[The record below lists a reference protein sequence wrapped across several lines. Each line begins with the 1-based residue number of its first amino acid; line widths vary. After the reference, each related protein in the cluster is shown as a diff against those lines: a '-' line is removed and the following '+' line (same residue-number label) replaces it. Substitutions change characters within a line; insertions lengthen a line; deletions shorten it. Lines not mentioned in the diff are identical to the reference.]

1 MTVNEIGTSMIPNSK
16 NALVGAIEAGGTKF
30 VVAVGT
36 GPGTEILAKTSFPT
50 GNNPAQLFSG
60 ISAWFNRQQSKY
72 GKIQAM
78 GIASF
83 GPVDLDV
90 NSPTYGY
97 ITSTPKSSW
106 ENTNLLGYFKEAF
119 PEIPIGFDTDVNG
132 AALGEYTW
140 GNGRGISDFVYITIG
155 TGIGA
160 GGISGG
166 QLIHGLIHPEM
177 GHIFIPREPGDDFP
191 GVCPF
196 HGDCWEG
203 LCSGPSMRKRT
214 GVPAE
219 ELPPEHPAWDLE
231 TRYIAYAVANITCI
245 LSPKRVIIGGSVR
258 KAGQLGEERF
268 FQRIREN
275 VGAVLHRYISSE
287 SLEDKI
293 DQYIVPPLLGDDAGI
308 CGAIALG
315 QKVR

>member
-1 MTVNEIGTSMIPNSK
+1 MTPKPQNT
-16 NALVGAIEAGGTKF
+16 LVGAIEAGGTKF

-36 GPGTEILAKTSFPT
+36 GPGEGIFARASFPT
-50 GNNPAQLFSG
+50 GDNPAKLLSE
-60 ISAWFNRQQSKY
+60 ISTWFHVQQNKH
-72 GKIQAM
+72 GKLQAM

-83 GPVDLDV
+83 GPVDLDID
-90 NSPTYGY
+90 SPTYGY
-97 ITSTPKSSW
+97 ITSTPKTSW
-106 ENTNLLGYFKEAF
+106 KNTNLLGHFKKAF
-119 PEIPIGFDTDVNG
+119 PGIPIGFDTDVNG
-132 AALGEYTW
+132 AALGEFYW
-140 GNGRGISDFVYITIG
+140 GNGVKISDFVYITIG

-166 QLIHGLIHPEM
+166 QMIHGLIHPEM

-191 GVCPF
+191 GICPY

-203 LCSGPSMRKRT
+203 LCSGPAMKKRT

-219 ELPPEHPAWDLE
+219 DLPPDHPAWALE
-231 TRYIAYAVANITCI
+231 TKYIAYAIANIACI
-245 LSPKRVIIGGSVR
+245 LSPKRVILGGSVR

-268 FQRIREN
+268 FRLIREK
-275 VGAVLHRYISSE
+275 VREVLHGYILSE

-293 DQYIVPPLLGDDAGI
+293 GEYIVPPLLGDDAGI

-315 QKVR
+315 QRAVLLSNG

>member
-1 MTVNEIGTSMIPNSK
+1 MTPESINM
-16 NALVGAIEAGGTKF
+16 LVGAVEAGGTKF

-36 GPGTEILAKTSFPT
+36 GPGTGILAKTSFPT
-50 GNNPAQLFSG
+50 GDNPAQLLSE
-60 ISAWFNRQQSKY
+60 ISTWFHQQQSQH
-72 GKIQAM
+72 GQLQAL

-83 GPVDLDV
+83 GPVDLDPD
-90 NSPTYGY
+90 SPTYGS
-97 ITSTPKSSW
+97 ITSTPKTSW
-106 ENTNLLGYFKEAF
+106 KNTDLVRHFKDSF
-119 PEIPIGFDTDVNG
+119 PGIPIGFDTDVNG

-140 GNGRGISDFVYITIG
+140 GNGVGISDFVYITIG

-166 QLIHGLIHPEM
+166 QMIHGLIHPEM

-191 GVCPF
+191 GVCPY

-203 LCSGPSMRKRT
+203 LCSGPSMHKRT
-214 GVPAE
+214 GLPAE
-219 ELPPEHPAWDLE
+219 KLPPGHPAWALE
-231 TRYIAYAVANITCI
+231 TKYIAYAVANIACI

-268 FQRIREN
+268 LQRIREN
-275 VGAVLHRYISSE
+275 VRTVLHGYISSE

-293 DQYIVPPLLGDDAGI
+293 DKYIVPPLLGDDAGI

-315 QKVR
+315 QRVIPLSND